1 MKKQQTSQK
10 QVLRARQRHRRMLTF
25 GRMFRYGVNNF
36 SRNAWLTIAA
46 TAVMSVTL
54 LIIFMT
60 VAARQVLL
68 DTVSNIS
75 RQADM
80 SIYLK
85 GDTPEKYIN
94 EMKSRVE
101 KLDNVVSVRY
111 VSANEARDQ
120 QAQEFK
126 DDPEGLE
133 AIKESINEMPATLR
147 VSVKD
152 LNNQTSLQEFVKNDD
167 LYEKYK
173 NPRQEPSFSGT
184 RQQAI
189 KTIGEWVRVA
199 SIGGSIA
206 TIIFIIISSLV
217 VFNTIRMA
225 IFNRKDEIKMMKL
238 IGAEKNFI
246 RGPFIVEAIMYGFIA
261 AIVATVSG
269 YGILFLARDKM
280 DRYGI
285 PINELLG
292 NLTTY
297 VGFVVLTMIVIG
309 AVIGIISAWVATRKY
324 LKI

>member
-101 KLDNVVSVRY
+101 RLDNVVSVRY

-152 LNNQTSLQEFVKNDD
+152 LNNQMSLQEFVKNDD

-297 VGFVVLTMIVIG
+297 VGFIVLIMIVIG